1 MKLFSY
7 KTALRLSMLAVASFM
22 MVTCGD
28 DEPKPGPDVVHV
40 TGLGISPIELNMVV
54 GETSQLEIVVLPGNA
69 SNKSYT
75 ISSSKPAVAKVSAT
89 GLVTAVGEGTSTITV
104 KTDDGGF
111 TETCNVTVSNKT
123 VSVTGVSISC
133 PTSEIH
139 VYEEAELE
147 AIIKPENATNKE
159 VEWQYDHS
167 YLSATIDPSNPLK
180 IKAKALRS
188 GAATVRVVTKDGG
201 HAATKSFMLTTVP
214 VTGITVEPN
223 EVTLA
228 LGGKTTLTANVK
240 PNNATNPTVTWS
252 SKNESI
258 ATVNSEGLV
267 TAKGFGEVYVS
278 AKTND
283 GGYVSSCKVKVSG
296 TKATSASLTGP
307 STISRAS
314 YNNGTNYYA
323 HWTILPEAAKNNPF
337 HFQFEGSHTFGI
349 NTTTGQI
356 FVNYMGTHKYRL
368 VMDDGSGVVSNWVT
382 TTVVE

>member
-167 YLSATIDPSNPLK
+167 YLSVTIDPSNPLK

-240 PNNATNPTVTWS
+240 P
-252 SKNESI
+252 
-258 ATVNSEGLV
+258 
-267 TAKGFGEVYVS
+267 
-278 AKTND
+278 
-283 GGYVSSCKVKVSG
+283 
-296 TKATSASLTGP
+296 
-307 STISRAS
+307 
-314 YNNGTNYYA
+314 
-323 HWTILPEAAKNNPF
+323 
-337 HFQFEGSHTFGI
+337 
-349 NTTTGQI
+349 
-356 FVNYMGTHKYRL
+356 
-368 VMDDGSGVVSNWVT
+368 
-382 TTVVE
+382 